1 MDSFD
6 EIWSRIMSYCKAN
19 VSESIYKIWFET
31 IESAEYINNTITVT
45 VQSDFQK
52 EILENNFKDIF
63 ENAVEANLGLMLP
76 ISFITSEKYKIIE
89 EEEKKEDGKFDTSD
103 GFDISNY
110 KFDNFVVGNSNRFA
124 YNAALNVAETKPG
137 ETSRFNPLFIYGK
150 SGLGKTH
157 LMYAMINKMRED
169 RPELKIAYTTT
180 ENFMNQFIGS
190 VRNSNMESFRKKYRY
205 VDALFIDDIQFIKT
219 GEQTQVEFFHTFNE
233 LISKNKQ
240 IVITSDRSPKEIE
253 SLTDRIR
260 TRLENG
266 LLIDIKPPE
275 IETRKIIIEQK
286 AEEYEVKLKKEHV
299 RLLAEKIIDNVRQI
313 EGAVKKI
320 GAYESMNPD
329 RDITTTQVLE
339 YIKEVEN
346 EDKPV
351 AATIEDIISSV
362 SDSFNISIEDIK
374 SDKRNSNIS
383 VARNVCMYVIRNVLS
398 LTYSAIGQE
407 FGKTHSTVMHSIEN
421 IEEEMKKD
429 VNFKMSVT
437 NIIDEF
443 NNK

>member
-219 GEQTQVEFFHTFNE
+219 GEQTQIEFFHTFNE

>member
-421 IEEEMKKD
+421 IEDEMKKD

>member
-157 LMYAMINKMRED
+157 LMYAMINKMREE

-219 GEQTQVEFFHTFNE
+219 GEQTQIEFFHTFNE

>member
-157 LMYAMINKMRED
+157 LMYAMINKMREE

-219 GEQTQVEFFHTFNE
+219 GEQTQIEFFHTFNE

-421 IEEEMKKD
+421 IEDEMKRD

>member
-1 MDSFD
+1 
-6 EIWSRIMSYCKAN
+6 MSYCKAN

>member
-421 IEEEMKKD
+421 IEDEMKRD